1 MTQEAIEKLTLE
13 IKGLR
18 EVIKTNIQQKNEYY
32 TIKMT
37 TQKEIEIYWERVRE
51 METEITYITE
61 FVTEIEDTIEYTEV
75 KIKEEIAT
83 KKVIETQKE
92 AFKANQVLVSY
103 EE

>member
-1 MTQEAIEKLTLE
+1 
-13 IKGLR
+13 
-18 EVIKTNIQQKNEYY
+18 
-32 TIKMT
+32 MT

-51 METEITYITE
+51 METELTSITE
-61 FVTEIEDTIEYTEV
+61 FVTEIEGTIESTEV
-75 KIKEEIAT
+75 KIKEEMAT

>member
-1 MTQEAIEKLTLE
+1 MTLE

-37 TQKEIEIYWERVRE
+37 TQKEIEIYWERCRE
-51 METEITYITE
+51 METEITSITE
-61 FVTEIEDTIEYTEV
+61 FVTEVEGTIESTEV
-75 KIKEEIAT
+75 RIKEEIAT

>member
-1 MTQEAIEKLTLE
+1 LTLE

-37 TQKEIEIYWERVRE
+37 TQKEIEIYWERCRE
-51 METEITYITE
+51 METEITSITE
-61 FVTEIEDTIEYTEV
+61 FVTEVEGTIESTEV
-75 KIKEEIAT
+75 RIKEEIAT